1 MMYIPV
7 MKWIKS
13 LVFYLDEVKLKY
25 FNKDYEKVGI
35 FISYLKRKEELLR
48 VKKTYTALLLLKLWN

>member
-1 MMYIPV
+1 MYIPV
-7 MKWIKS
+7 MKWIQS
-13 LVFYLDEVKLKY
+13 LFFYLDEVKLKY

-48 VKKTYTALLLLKLWN
+48 VKKTYAALLL